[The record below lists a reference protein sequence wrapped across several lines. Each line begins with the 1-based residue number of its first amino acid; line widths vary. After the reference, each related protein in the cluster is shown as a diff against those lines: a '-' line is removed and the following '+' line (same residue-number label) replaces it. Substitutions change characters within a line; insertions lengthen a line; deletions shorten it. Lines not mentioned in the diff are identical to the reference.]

1 MPRDQIRIEELTL
14 EARIG
19 VPDLERE
26 KPQRLVFS
34 ITIVP
39 KHDFRDL
46 GDDLQRTVDYA
57 AVVDE
62 VRSFVAA
69 RVVKLIETL
78 ADELATH
85 LLERFSLAEVE
96 VELRKF
102 ILPDTKHVSVR
113 IRRGN
118 GGAA

>member
-1 MPRDQIRIEELTL
+1 MLRDQIRIEELTL

-26 KPQRLVFS
+26 QAQRLVFS
-34 ITIVP
+34 MTLVP

-46 GDDLQRTVDYA
+46 HDDLQRTVDYA
-57 AVVDE
+57 AVVNE
-62 VRSFVAA
+62 IRSFVRA

-85 LLERFSLAEVE
+85 LLKRFSLAEVE
-96 VELRKF
+96 IELRKF
-102 ILPDTKHVSVR
+102 ILHDTKHVSVR
-113 IRRGN
+113 IRRTDGS
-118 GGAA
+118 AA